1 MKFPLPTGST
11 NATSGNTKVLLIG
24 IANSIHT
31 ARWVEQFKSQSIE
44 ITLIPSTA
52 RRKIHP
58 KIVSLLDSE
67 QELTLKLPAI
77 LYAISIP
84 IGVLDFFFKGRAMG
98 FVLRFWLRRHENYF
112 DVVHAMELQHAGY
125 IMEHAITRSTVE
137 RVIISN
143 WGSDIYWY
151 QQFPRHRKRLKK
163 LMEISSHY
171 SCECRRDIELATS
184 LGFKGRSFEV
194 QPNAGPISSDN
205 IAKGRSAIAASERK
219 RIMVKG
225 YTGFVGR
232 ADIALAAIGMCAD
245 ELKNYDVCL
254 YSSDFRSRR
263 IARRLAKDQGITV
276 KLLRKYELTHDE
288 MLQYFRESR
297 IYLGVSMSDGISTSL
312 LEAIASGT
320 FPIQTD
326 TSCADEWITHG
337 QNGFIVDFKDVE
349 DIANSI
355 KLALNDDELVNSAA
369 RINLE
374 IAEARLSPAAL
385 SGSHLQF
392 YS

>member
-171 SCECRRDIELATS
+171 SCECRRDIELAT
-184 LGFKGRSFEV
+184 
-194 QPNAGPISSDN
+194 SSDN